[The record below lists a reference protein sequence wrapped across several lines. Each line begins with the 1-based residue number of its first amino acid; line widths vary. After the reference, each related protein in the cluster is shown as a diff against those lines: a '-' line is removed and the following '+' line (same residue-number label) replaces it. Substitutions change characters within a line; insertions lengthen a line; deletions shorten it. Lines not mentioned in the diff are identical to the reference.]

1 MINNPIIDT
10 MLRRKSI
17 RQYTAEMP
25 TDEVI
30 ETIARAAQQ
39 APFAGQFGSLL
50 FSRDREHNPF
60 HAPLSFIVC
69 VDSHKFETI
78 MARRNW
84 RIATNDISLL
94 LFGLQDAVLMAE
106 NLVLAAESVGM
117 GSCFIG
123 NTPYRADKIIEKFK
137 LPQRVFPLVELAVG
151 YPAEDPP
158 PRPRYPLD
166 YFLFENEYPQFSD
179 EQIDRA
185 MRVMDEGY
193 MTQNYY
199 RRAQYIVPLEGDK
212 KETFTYDNYSWTEH
226 ISRKWGQ
233 WHPSAQEI
241 LEQLAACGFHVP
253 DSPASPK

>member
-1 MINNPIIDT
+1 
-10 MLRRKSI
+10 
-17 RQYTAEMP
+17 
-25 TDEVI
+25 
-30 ETIARAAQQ
+30 
-39 APFAGQFGSLL
+39 
-50 FSRDREHNPF
+50 
-60 HAPLSFIVC
+60 
-69 VDSHKFETI
+69 

-137 LPQRVFPLVELAVG
+137 LPRRVFPLVELAVG

-193 MTQNYY
+193 MAQNYY

-233 WHPSAQEI
+233 WHPLAQEI

-253 DSPASPK
+253 NSPASPK